1 MNSRQVCA
9 GSSIRLTILPLLGC
23 ALVLG
28 ACSSLKPLPEAK
40 AVPCEQAGSPLA
52 SLWAALRGIPV
63 PDVTKSGFSST
74 VRVVSGD
81 LGRKDRD
88 QRPGDACGGDVP
100 AGFELLRG
108 VETGSGAPPL
118 HALYRAPAAGKPIVV
133 LVHGLYDSK
142 FSQYVLVTA
151 VALARDGFGVLA
163 PDMRWHGCLLSSRW
177 LPTLGVA
184 EAADLE
190 AWARHLHS
198 TVPGHA
204 VALVGFSLGGLD
216 VLHAAALPAAPEVFD
231 GGVVAVCPPATLER
245 TLQALDSPSPFA
257 DHGFN
262 SVVHSKF
269 TGYLKSRLTAL
280 AVPVE
285 PKTSFMALLG
295 WLAAEVHTPGSDPAK
310 SFLEAA
316 DPVEGLKRVRT
327 PLLVLV
333 AADDPIIPDS
343 SAFALQRASRE
354 NDRIL
359 VIETKHGGHLG
370 QVAVYPEWFV
380 TVLETFLRCAGG
392 VPRSAQ

>member
-1 MNSRQVCA
+1 MNCTQVRA
-9 GSSIRLTILPLLGC
+9 NGPSMRLTILPLLGC
-23 ALVLG
+23 SLLLG
-28 ACSSLKPLPEAK
+28 ACGSLKPLPEAK
-40 AVPCEQAGSPLA
+40 VVPCTEAGRSLP

-81 LGRKDRD
+81 LARKDRD

-100 AGFELLRG
+100 VGFELLQG
-108 VETGSGAPPL
+108 VETGKGVPPL
-118 HALYRAPAAGKPIVV
+118 HALYKAPAAGKPIVI

-142 FSQYVLVTA
+142 FSQYILVTA
-151 VALARDGFGVLA
+151 IALARDGFGVLA
-163 PDMRWHGCLLSSRW
+163 PDMRWHGCLLTSEW

-184 EAADLE
+184 EATDLA
-190 AWARHLHS
+190 AWARHLRA

-204 VALVGFSLGGLD
+204 VALLGFSLGGLD

-231 GGVVAVCPPATLER
+231 GGAVAVCPPATLER
-245 TLQALDSPSPFA
+245 TLQALDSPSSFA

-262 SVVHSKF
+262 SIVHSKF
-269 TGYLKSRLTAL
+269 SGYLKARLTAL

-295 WLAAEVHTPGSDPAK
+295 WLASQFHSPGPDPAG
-310 SFLEAA
+310 SFLDRA
-316 DPVEGLKRVRT
+316 DPIDGFKKVRT

-343 SAFALQRASRE
+343 SNYILQRASRQNE
-354 NDRIL
+354 HIG

-380 TVLETFLRCAGG
+380 TVLETFFRCAGSG
-392 VPRSAQ
+392 A

>member
-1 MNSRQVCA
+1 MNFRQVRA
-9 GSSIRLTILPLLGC
+9 SRPSVRLTILPLAGF
-23 ALVLG
+23 ALLLG
-28 ACSSLKPLPEAK
+28 ACSSLHPMPEAK
-40 AVPCEQAGSPLA
+40 VVPCGESGASLP
-52 SLWAALRGIPV
+52 SLWATLRRIPV
-63 PDVTKSGFSST
+63 PPVTKGGFSST
-74 VRVVSGD
+74 VRVLSGD
-81 LGRKDRD
+81 LARKDRD

-100 AGFELLRG
+100 IGFELLQGLATEKG
-108 VETGSGAPPL
+108 VPPL
-118 HALYRAPAAGKPIVV
+118 HALYKTPSAGKPIVI

-142 FSQYVLVTA
+142 FSQYILVTA

-163 PDMRWHGCLLSSRW
+163 PDMRWHGCLLSSEW

-190 AWARHLHS
+190 AWARHLHT
-198 TVPGHA
+198 TVPGHP

-216 VLHAAALPAAPEVFD
+216 VLHAAALPAAPQAFD

-245 TLQALDSPSPFA
+245 TLQALDSPSSFA

-269 TGYLKSRLTAL
+269 SGYLKARLTAL

-285 PKTSFMALLG
+285 PKTSFMALLD
-295 WLAAEVHTPGSDPAK
+295 WLASQLHSPGPDAAT

-316 DPVEGLKRVRT
+316 DPIEGLKRVRT

-333 AADDPIIPDS
+333 ATDDPIIPDS
-343 SAFALQRASRE
+343 SAYALQRASRE
-354 NDRIL
+354 NNRIL

-370 QVAVYPEWFV
+370 QVAVYPEWFM
-380 TVLETFLRCAGG
+380 TVLETFFRCAGG
-392 VPRSAQ
+392 GQVR